1 MFLANSIWLF
11 TCIAH
16 WPESTKLE
24 VHNVF
29 QVPNDKTCRDFVCV
43 AATSKSGHTLPSRY
57 DHTRPWYRGGQCTIE
72 LDVDGSAEVT
82 VSGDHGQLRTLSG
95 QAAVWRRFECSA
107 PLPRKMGDFRFQ
119 RVAGRGNQTLVR
131 DPRSNRGTAVVRID
145 DPKGGR
151 ANYTFDLQWRGGGDG
166 AWPPPPSIPG
176 PGPGGRFPMARAIEN
191 CQDGVVDRLN
201 NDGYRYIDFLET
213 IPDDRPGRNDW
224 ITGTVTGKRGF
235 GDRRFTFSCS
245 VDFGT
250 GRVRSVD
257 INRH

>member
-1 MFLANSIWLF
+1 MSFKLPAIKGVVILCALLPLAN
-11 TCIAH
+11 
-16 WPESTKLE
+16 
-24 VHNVF
+24 
-29 QVPNDKTCRDFVCV
+29 
-43 AATSKSGHTLPSRY
+43 AATLSRRA
-57 DHTRPWYRGGQCTIE
+57 TIIPGSAYRGGQCTIE
-72 LDVDGSAEVT
+72 VDVDGSAEVT

-107 PLPRKMGDFRFQ
+107 PLPRKVGDFRFQ
-119 RVAGRGNQTLVR
+119 RTAGRGNQILVR

-151 ANYTFDLQWRGGGDG
+151 ANYTFDLQWRGGGDS

-213 IPDDRPGRNDW
+213 IPDNRPGRNDW

-245 VDFGT
+245 VDFRT

-257 INRH
+257 VNRH